1 MIRGPYNSN
10 KHSSY
15 VEIVIVV
22 DNKAFKSFN
31 ENIKKVHQH
40 CKDLANIMNAVSFLE
55 NINLKKIY
63 IILNTIFFPFT
74 ALCSFKYFYS
84 FSGCCYMERIE

>member
-22 DNKAFKSFN
+22 DNKAFKGLS
-31 ENIKKVHQH
+31 ESMKKVHQH
-40 CKDLANIMNAVSFLE
+40 CKDLANIMNAVSV
-55 NINLKKIY
+55 
-63 IILNTIFFPFT
+63 
-74 ALCSFKYFYS
+74 
-84 FSGCCYMERIE
+84 

>member
-40 CKDLANIMNAVSFLE
+40 CKDLANIMNAVSFFGEYKFKE
-55 NINLKKIY
+55 NLHN
-63 IILNTIFFPFT
+63 
-74 ALCSFKYFYS
+74 FKYNFLSFYS
-84 FSGCCYMERIE
+84 FMFL

>member
-40 CKDLANIMNAVSFLE
+40 CKDLANIMNAVSF
-55 NINLKKIY
+55 
-63 IILNTIFFPFT
+63 FW
-74 ALCSFKYFYS
+74 
-84 FSGCCYMERIE
+84 RI